1 MPSPSHRDQRTS
13 RSRDAGKGRF
23 FDIDGTLVDSNDYH
37 VSAWDEAFA
46 SEGYHFDRAT
56 IHAEIGKGA
65 DMLIPSLLPDAD
77 KALRLRIR
85 EVHGEVFKG
94 RFLQRVEPFSQ
105 ARELLARTHE
115 AGKRVLLASS
125 AKEDELQHYQD
136 LLDARELVAASTS
149 AGDVEHTKPAADI
162 FAAALKKVAPLGPDE
177 VIVVGDTPYDIE
189 AASRCRIAAI
199 GVLSG
204 GFPEKALR
212 KSGAIAVY
220 EDVAAL
226 LRDFEGSPL
235 GG

>member
-1 MPSPSHRDQRTS
+1 MPIR
-13 RSRDAGKGRF
+13 AVF

-37 VSAWDEAFA
+37 VSAWKEAFA
-46 SEGYHFDRAT
+46 SEGFHFDRAA
-56 IHAEIGKGA
+56 IHSQIGKGG

-77 KALRLRIR
+77 EALRTRLQQM
-85 EVHGEVFKG
+85 HGEIFKG
-94 RFLQRVEPFSQ
+94 QFLERVKPFPQ
-105 ARELLARTHE
+105 ARELLARTGE

-125 AKEDELQHYQD
+125 AHEGELEHYQD

-149 AGDVEHTKPAADI
+149 ADDVEHTKPAPDI

-189 AASRCRIAAI
+189 AASQCGIAAI
-199 GVLSG
+199 GLLSG
-204 GFPEKALR
+204 GFPEEALR

-226 LRDFEGSPL
+226 LGDFGGSPL
-235 GG
+235 GR